1 MATNIIQRTNNA
13 PVNDNTKHNKM
24 MRSMYGVFNYATII
38 FSEFEMLSR
47 AMIMPTLSQC
57 QPANCKCT
65 NRFSR
70 ILYIQLRK
78 KAFVTVLEGLSLLCN
93 LCARMNV
100 CESFVRSFVR
110 KFRLF
115 ITSSYSDAIFVS
127 RYGLATCVPAHHFP
141 RG

>member
-24 MRSMYGVFNYATII
+24 MRSMYGVFNYTTI
-38 FSEFEMLSR
+38 SR
-47 AMIMPTLSQC
+47 VIMPTLSQR

-78 KAFVTVLEGLSLLCN
+78 KAFVAVLEGLSLLCN
-93 LCARMNV
+93 LCARMY
-100 CESFVRSFVR
+100 VR
-110 KFRLF
+110 
-115 ITSSYSDAIFVS
+115 VS
-127 RYGLATCVPAHHFP
+127 RLCANSVFLSRPPTVMQYLSLATALQSIIRFCCDIESSISFIFT
-141 RG
+141 